1 MKKKLRLPILLLAV
15 VVMLSIFYIKEAQNN
30 PETPVNGD
38 SYNTSTLN
46 PEFTEARLLSIEEVN
61 TKVSEL
67 EASISSGDLS
77 ASEVLEVTAEINN
90 IKDIKHKEVSLE
102 TTLMEANNYDDV
114 LVLLGDEYL
123 VVDVYTEDEIPT
135 STFIEIALLAKESF
149 GNEVNVKLKTT
160 NNNE

>member
-30 PETPVNGD
+30 PNTPVNGD
-38 SYNTSTLN
+38 SYNTSSLN
-46 PEFTEARLLSIEEVN
+46 PDFTEARLLSLEEVD

-77 ASEVLEVTAEINN
+77 ASEVLEITNQINS

-102 TTLMEANNYDDV
+102 NALIEANNYDDV
-114 LVLLGDEYL
+114 LVLLGEEYL
-123 VVDVYTEDEIPT
+123 IVDVYTEEEIT
-135 STFIEIALLAKESF
+135 TQTFIEIAIMAKESF
-149 GNEVNVKLKTT
+149 GSDVNIKLKTT
-160 NNNE
+160 NNSE

>member
-15 VVMLSIFYIKEAQNN
+15 VVMLSIFYIKEAQDN
-30 PETPVNGD
+30 PQTPVNGD

-61 TKVSEL
+61 SKVSEL

-77 ASEVLEVTAEINN
+77 ATEVMKATAEINSL
-90 IKDIKHKEVSLE
+90 KDIKHKEVVLE
-102 TTLMEANNYDDV
+102 NTIIETNNYDDV

-123 VVDVYTEDEIPT
+123 VVDIYTEDEIPT
-135 STFIEIALLAKESF
+135 STFVEIAIMAKESF
-149 GNEVNVKLKTT
+149 GNDVNIKLKTT
-160 NNNE
+160 NNVE

>member
-30 PETPVNGD
+30 PNTPVNSD
-38 SYNTSTLN
+38 SYNTSSLN
-46 PEFTEARLLSIEEVN
+46 PDFTEARLLSLEEVD

-77 ASEVLEVTAEINN
+77 ASEVLEITNQINS

-102 TTLMEANNYDDV
+102 NALIEANNYDDV
-114 LVLLGDEYL
+114 LVLLGEEYL
-123 VVDVYTEDEIPT
+123 IVDVYTEEEIT
-135 STFIEIALLAKESF
+135 TQTFIEIAIMAKESF
-149 GNEVNVKLKTT
+149 GSDVNIKLKTT
-160 NNNE
+160 NNSE